1 MRSLFTAVLFSLALI
16 GCNNQA
22 SVEASPSDATASVE
36 ASPDTTPCEAEF
48 DRAGAENKAGG
59 NVSAQLEN
67 CDFTGYNLSVTF
79 YALRNAN
86 LTNANFTGVGFGGEG
101 VSSGGNFTGA
111 NFTGANLTGSR
122 MTFAN
127 FLSANF
133 SQANFLNVKDFRDA
147 NFENADLSG
156 ALNLD
161 LDLLGDAFFCNTKM
175 PNGKVKNRD
184 CGSSRLENYYDYFT
198 GGDDDQT
205 IFP

>member
-22 SVEASPSDATASVE
+22 SVEASPTDATASVE
-36 ASPDTTPCEAEF
+36 ASPDTTPCVAELH
-48 DRAGAENKAGG
+48 RAGAENKAGG
-59 NVSAQLEN
+59 NVSAQLAN
-67 CDFTGYNLSVTF
+67 CNLTYLNLSMTF

-86 LTNANFTGVGFGGEG
+86 LTNANLTGVSFGGGG
-101 VSSGGNFTGA
+101 VDLGGNFTGA
-111 NFTGANLTGSR
+111 NFTGANLTGSE
-122 MTFAN
+122 MAFAN
-127 FLSANF
+127 FFGANF
-133 SQANFLNVKDFRDA
+133 TQANFLNVKYFRHT